1 MDAGHAHQM
10 GAAGLVE
17 LLQIGQ
23 VLEVVGVLVAVLH
36 GGVGHHVV
44 AVLVDHQLDALLRQ
58 DGHALVQNLGVGG
71 GGGGH
76 RQGDGLSGIAA
87 RLGGG
92 AVISGAA
99 VIGGAAAGR
108 PGTGTGL
115 GPAAGP
121 AASFFMF
128 RSSNKIL
135 FMMYFKRLPDFQRD
149 KR

>member
-1 MDAGHAHQM
+1 M

-71 GGGGH
+71 GRGGH

-87 RLGGG
+87 AGGQG
-92 AVISGAA
+92 QAQGQAQQQGQQLLFHV
-99 VIGGAAAGR
+99 
-108 PGTGTGL
+108 
-115 GPAAGP
+115 
-121 AASFFMF
+121 SF
-128 RSSNKIL
+128 L
-135 FMMYFKRLPDFQRD
+135 Q
-149 KR
+149 

>member
-1 MDAGHAHQM
+1 M

-71 GGGGH
+71 GRGGH

-92 AVISGAA
+92 TVISGAA
-99 VIGGAAAGR
+99 VIGGAAAG
-108 PGTGTGL
+108 GQGQAQGQAQQQGQQFL
-115 GPAAGP
+115 FHV
-121 AASFFMF
+121 SF
-128 RSSNKIL
+128 L
-135 FMMYFKRLPDFQRD
+135 Q
-149 KR
+149 